1 MPNRRRFC
9 CTAQHSTAQYSPD
22 PEKARVYTVVKF
34 LENEEQVWAPNTLGR
49 GIPGWGLAWWSPNL
63 MRQGGPG
70 LRLAWEVGPGRWEI
84 ARRHS
89 NPLRAETFFVPLSS
103 VRVFE
108 VVVKR
113 SSRQGPATELS
124 NEPGMMGFEN
134 WNWARQDW
142 EQPFGKHHAVGV
154 CQLAWPQDLA
164 PNCRDTA
171 SWRRWDVREGV
182 LLCTQQPG
190 HQHRPSREIRTEN
203 ATHKL
208 TLTEARFRLTTWSSN
223 SESIPPR
230 PSLPHLAPLGFT
242 TEWPALQPSPTS
254 SPFPVSPHM
263 SHH

>member
-1 MPNRRRFC
+1 
-9 CTAQHSTAQYSPD
+9 
-22 PEKARVYTVVKF
+22 
-34 LENEEQVWAPNTLGR
+34 
-49 GIPGWGLAWWSPNL
+49 

-142 EQPFGKHHAVGV
+142 EQPSGKHHAVGECV
-154 CQLAWPQDLA
+154 NLLGRKTWHQ
-164 PNCRDTA
+164 TA
-171 SWRRWDVREGV
+171 ETQRLGEDGTYVRV
-182 LLCTQQPG
+182 FYYVPSNPG
-190 HQHRPSREIRTEN
+190 INTV
-203 ATHKL
+203 
-208 TLTEARFRLTTWSSN
+208 
-223 SESIPPR
+223 
-230 PSLPHLAPLGFT
+230 
-242 TEWPALQPSPTS
+242 PAEK
-254 SPFPVSPHM
+254 
-263 SHH
+263 